1 MPQSTNL
8 NKSPYFD
15 DFSEDKNYY
24 KVLFKPGTTVQSRE
38 LTTLQ
43 SILQNQIEKFGTAF
57 YTNGGVVIPG
67 ASNYDGNFTC
77 VEVEST
83 YKGIN
88 IEAYYENLVGKTI
101 KGKLT
106 GISAKVLK
114 VLSKEDSERANT
126 TLYVKYISSS
136 DSFDDQSFTKEV
148 FDDGEE
154 LITLSDIPVGDS
166 YIFTNSEFARVISLT
181 NRKATSVGSAAN
193 LTEGVYFVRG
203 YFIGVETSTIILD
216 QYTNTPSYRVGLEIV
231 EDIIDSDEDPS
242 LNDNAQGFSNYA
254 APGADRLKI
263 TLNLSKKSIDNFN
276 DDNFIELFRVTNGI
290 VTSIKK
296 DDKYS
301 FINDILARRT
311 YDESGNYYVNAFNIQ
326 ALESL
331 NDNLGNG
338 GLYTKTQKTPDGS
351 SPSID
356 LGLLKVSPGKAYVKG
371 YEIPTSNVL
380 IDYPKPRTTKSVES
394 SSTSFYGGDL
404 IRINNVKGSPT
415 LGLTTT
421 FSVSLLDQ
429 RLTNQVATGT
439 TVGFARVYDF
449 ESHNTSFENPSS
461 QANLYLF
468 DIQTYTNLTLSG
480 AISSLNV
487 GSYVKGKNSGAF
499 GYAKE
504 VSGASVKLYQVSG
517 KFSIG
522 ETLIVNGIEFLQ
534 TLTAVRDYSIDDVK
548 SIYNQSVSFVGDT
561 LLSKQS
567 NITGQFTAQIDSG
580 IGTITSNNGSSF
592 ASSLKVNDVLSFTRA
607 GLSSSVYVKITS
619 IAASKNQIAVTGEST
634 VQNVCTGNIGSG
646 TTFYQI
652 SDLKVIKPQVVVN
665 SESSSLYTELNHS
678 NISNVSTLNSNVYIK
693 KQYTGVS
700 KSSTTLTLPTL
711 VGDYTYASFDEERYV
726 VVNADG
732 TLENLSNATFTRSNG
747 NKNAE
752 FTNLSSTAGPC
763 SVITTQ
769 IKSNVTNKFKKLN
782 RCSFIDI
789 TKTKY
794 STPPNAGLTS
804 TSVYGV
810 RVEDNEISLNYPD
823 IFEVQ
828 GIFESTGTGTATPSW
843 ISLTGIT
850 GPNGNTLDL
859 IVGEILIG
867 QDSGAVAVYAEN
879 KTTSQIYIIYK
890 NQKVFSASEIVSF
903 EESGYTATVST
914 VNVGS
919 TNITND
925 FYLDNGQ
932 RKQFYDFGRIVR
944 KNSSKE
950 PSHRIRIYFDRFS
963 FESTDNGDVIT
974 VNSYPSTI
982 NKNKIP
988 VYNQIRNLDT
998 IDVRPRVSNYN
1009 TLSTISPFDFG
1020 SRDFS
1025 GSGSNATQIL
1035 SSNEDFIFDYSFYL
1049 PRYDKLTLSSTGEFE
1064 LVLGFPAE
1072 DPKLPTIFKEVL
1084 DVATILSVP
1093 YVYDLNTDIV
1103 ILLTDNRRYTMS
1115 DLRDIENRVE
1125 SLEYYTSLSLLESTT
1140 KNLLIEDENGFNRF
1154 KSGFFV
1160 DNFSSSDFSNTTSPI
1175 YRSKIENNTI
1185 SSPTIKNLINLS
1197 LYSNDSQN
1205 TISEINL
1212 SDTNSSNLKLT
1223 GNTLTLSYT
1232 ETDHVKQPFASRIV
1246 NINPYQVVTWSGLLN
1261 LNPNSDTWTVEISES
1276 RRVANVSRVG
1286 SSDASVTTASIP
1298 YIRSRNIEFVATR
1311 LKPNT
1316 KFKLLFD
1323 SKELSSNVDGFTYV
1337 FPKLLQIT
1345 DVTGSFQIGET
1356 VTAYTNTISADSQKI
1371 CTFRLCTP
1379 NHKFGKYNSPESTYT
1394 ANPYSTSSGI
1404 ATVYGPQSTLLNIDT
1419 SSLEIANISKF
1430 YGNLIKGCK
1439 LYGETSKAI
1448 ATVSENQLIT
1458 DNNGTLIGS
1467 IFIPDPNNSS
1477 QKYNTGRT
1485 PVRVTQ
1491 STSLG
1496 VPGEFVSSAE
1506 SVFTSSGT
1514 EVKTTTINYYD
1525 PLAQSFIV
1533 EDQNGIVPSSVDVFF
1548 ASKDS
1553 NIPVSLQIREVING
1567 TPGGPDKIVGNL
1579 EKVLNPSQI
1588 ITSSDASKATTFT
1601 FDNLTRLEGGREYA
1615 VVLLSD
1621 SFDYNVWVSR
1631 VGEVEIST
1639 ASLPEVQKVII
1650 NSQPSLGSLFISQNG
1665 TTWTA
1670 VQTDD
1675 LKFTLKKCKFSTA
1688 GGTARF
1694 YNSKVEVEDIEN
1706 RLPTNPIVVGVGSD
1720 APNNG
1725 YFMQI
1730 IHPNHGMNSASNIVK
1745 IEGVSTDVSPTTL
1758 TAGYGITA
1766 TGSILV
1772 TNNSNFTVFEGQ
1784 TVSPANPGYVLIDEE
1799 IIKYENASVAGELSV
1814 ITRGIQNSPI
1824 INHPVTSLV
1833 YKYEF
1838 NGVSL
1843 TGINTSHTI
1852 SNSHPITIDSYYI
1865 GIAKSF
1871 TSSKFGGGN
1880 SVYATK
1886 NKLYNAVG
1894 ISSEFVSVFNGST
1907 CSASL
1912 RSISGQSVDGNESP
1926 FEDQGYSSLSIS
1938 NTTTFNTIRL
1948 VASEENENQFL
1959 NATQFSGNKSLTLD
1973 LNLGTSDSNVSPII
1987 NVEKSFLTVNNNRIT
2002 QPIVGIA
2009 YTTDN
2014 RVNSNVDDPHTF
2026 IHITNRV
2033 DLLQSANALKVLLDA
2048 YRPADC
2054 EIRVLYKLFR
2064 NDSPDEDQVWNL
2076 FPGYTNL
2083 DVNGNVKNEAYNN
2096 GLSDK
2101 LVASSLSNQYL
2112 EYEYTMNNLEDFTGF
2127 AIKIVCSSTNQAVTP
2142 IIQNLRVIA
2151 LK

>member
-77 VEVEST
+77 VEIENT

-88 IEAYYENLVGKTI
+88 VEAYYENLVGVTI
-101 KGKLT
+101 KGKIT
-106 GISAKVLK
+106 GILAKVIK
-114 VLSKEDSERANT
+114 VLSKEDSERSNT

-136 DSFDDQSFTKEV
+136 DSSDDESFTKEV

-166 YIFTNSEFARVISLT
+166 YIFTDSEFARVISLS

-203 YFIGVETSTIILD
+203 YFIGVETNTIILD

-231 EDIIDSDEDPS
+231 EDIIDSDEDSS

-263 TLNLSKKSIDNFN
+263 TLNLSKKSIEDFN

-290 VTSIKK
+290 VSLIKK
-296 DDKYS
+296 NDQYA

-311 YDESGNYYVNAFNIQ
+311 YDESGNYYVNPFDVK

-338 GLYTKTQKTPDGS
+338 GLYTESQKTTDGS
-351 SPSID
+351 TPSID
-356 LGLLKVSPGKAYVKG
+356 LGILKVSPGKAYVKG

-380 IDYPKPRTTKSVES
+380 IDYPKPRTTKTIES

-404 IRINNVKGSPT
+404 IRINNVKGSPN

-429 RLTNQVATGT
+429 RLTNRVATGT

-480 AISSLNV
+480 AISSLSV
-487 GSYVKGKNSGAF
+487 GSYVKGKSSGAF

-504 VSGASVKLYQVSG
+504 VSGTSVKLYQVSG

-522 ETLIVNGIEFLQ
+522 EKLLVDEIEFSQ
-534 TLTAVRDYSIDDVK
+534 TLTAVRDYSIDDIK
-548 SIYNQSVSFVGDT
+548 SIYSESVGFVADT
-561 LLSKQS
+561 LLSKE
-567 NITGQFTAQIDSG
+567 IKVTGQFTANIESG
-580 IGTITSNNGSSF
+580 IGTITINNGSSF
-592 ASSLKVNDVLSFTRA
+592 ASKLKTNDTLSFTRA
-607 GLSSSVYVKITS
+607 GLTSSVYVRITS
-619 IAASKNQIAVTGEST
+619 ISGTDNSVSIVGVST
-634 VQNVCTGNIGSG
+634 VQNVCTGDIGIG
-646 TTFYQI
+646 TTSYQI
-652 SDLKVIKPQVVVN
+652 SDLKVVKSQIVPN
-665 SESSSLYTELNHS
+665 SEDSSFYSQLNHS
-678 NISNVSTLNSNVYIK
+678 DISNISTLNSNVYVK
-693 KQYTGVS
+693 RQYTGVS

-711 VGDYTYASFDEERYV
+711 TGDYTYASFDEERYV

-732 TLENLSNATFTRSNG
+732 SLENLSTATFTRSNG
-747 NKNAE
+747 NKDVE

-782 RCSFIDI
+782 RCTSVVVS
-789 TKTKY
+789 KTKY
-794 STPPNAGLTS
+794 TTPPNAGLAS
-804 TSVYGV
+804 TSIYGT
-810 RVEDNEISLNYPD
+810 RVEDSEISLNYPD
-823 IFEVQ
+823 ILEVH
-828 GIFESTGTGTATPSW
+828 GVFESTDTETPTSPW

-850 GPNGNTLDL
+850 GPNGNTTDL
-859 IVGEILIG
+859 ILGELIIG
-867 QDSGAVAVYAEN
+867 QDSGAVAIYAES
-879 KTTSQIYIIYK
+879 KTSSQIYIIYK
-890 NQKVFSASEIVSF
+890 NQKAFSASEVVSF

-919 TNITND
+919 TNITSD
-925 FYLDNGQ
+925 FNLDNGQ
-932 RKQFYDFGRIVR
+932 RKHFYDFGRLVR
-944 KNSSKE
+944 KDSSKQ
-950 PSHRIRIYFDRFS
+950 PSHRLKIYFDRFS
-963 FESTDNGDVIT
+963 FDSTDNGDVVT
-974 VNSYPSTI
+974 VNSYPSSI

-988 VYNQIRNLDT
+988 VYKKIRNLDT

-1009 TLSTISPFDFG
+1009 ESSTISPFEFN
-1020 SRDFS
+1020 SRNFS

-1035 SSNEDFIFDYSFYL
+1035 SSNEDFVFDYSFYL
-1049 PRYDKLTLSSTGEFE
+1049 PRYDKVTLSSDGQFE
-1064 LVLGFPAE
+1064 LVLGAASE
-1072 DPKLPTIFKEVL
+1072 DPKSPVISKEVL
-1084 DVATILSVP
+1084 DVATILSTP
-1093 YVYDLNTDIV
+1093 YVYDINTDV
-1103 ILLTDNRRYTMS
+1103 IIQLTDNKRYTMS
-1115 DLRDIENRVE
+1115 DLRDIEDRVE
-1125 SLEYYTSLSLLESTT
+1125 SLEYYTSLSLLESST

-1160 DNFSSSDFSNTTSPI
+1160 DNFSSYDFSDTTSEI
-1175 YRSKIENNTI
+1175 YRAKIQNNSLST
-1185 SSPTIKNLINLS
+1185 PTTKNLINLS
-1197 LYSNDSQN
+1197 LYEDDSQK
-1205 TISEINL
+1205 TVSEINL
-1212 SDTNSSNLKLT
+1212 SETNSNNLKLT
-1223 GNTLTLSYT
+1223 GNTLSLTYT
-1232 ETDHVKQPFASRIV
+1232 ETNHVKQPFASRIV

-1261 LNPNSDTWTVEISES
+1261 LNPSSDTWTVEISEVK
-1276 RRVANVSRVG
+1276 RVIGTGPSEVKV
-1286 SSDASVTTASIP
+1286 VKTPIP

-1323 SKELSSNVDGFTYV
+1323 SKELSSNIDGFTYV
-1337 FPKLLQIT
+1337 FPKLLQ
-1345 DVTGSFQIGET
+1345 VSNVVGSFQIGET
-1356 VTAYTNTISADSQKI
+1356 VTAYLSSSNNNVEKI

-1379 NHKFGKYNSPESTYT
+1379 NHKSGPHNSPDSTYT
-1394 ANPYSTSSGI
+1394 VNPYKPSVGISTL
-1404 ATVYGPQSTLLNIDT
+1404 YGPQTTLLNVDT
-1419 SSLEIANISKF
+1419 SSLQIANTSKF
-1430 YGNLIKGCK
+1430 YGNLIKDCV
-1439 LYGETSKAI
+1439 LYGNTSKATS
-1448 ATVSENQLIT
+1448 TVSDNQLIT

-1467 IFIPDPNNSS
+1467 IFIPNPDNTSL
-1477 QKYNTGRT
+1477 KFNTGRS
-1485 PVRVTQ
+1485 PVKVTQ
-1491 STSLG
+1491 SSSLG

-1525 PLAQSFIV
+1525 PLAQSFV
-1533 EDQNGIVPSSVDVFF
+1533 VSDQNGIVPSSVDVFF
-1548 ASKDS
+1548 ASKDT
-1553 NIPVSLQIREVING
+1553 NLPVTLQIREVING
-1567 TPGGPDKIVGNL
+1567 TPGGPDKIVGDL
-1579 EKVLNPSQI
+1579 EKVLNPSQVGI
-1588 ITSSDASKATTFT
+1588 SSNASVATTFR
-1601 FDNLTRLEGGREYA
+1601 FDNLTRLEGGKEYA

-1621 SFDYNVWVSR
+1621 SFNYNAWVSR

-1639 ASLPEVQKVII
+1639 ANLPEVQKVII
-1650 NSQPSLGSLFISQNG
+1650 NSQPSLGSLFLSQNG

-1675 LKFTLKKCKFSTA
+1675 LKFTLNKCKFSKT

-1694 YNSKVEVEDIEN
+1694 YNSKVEPEDVEN
-1706 RLPTNPIVVGVGSD
+1706 LLPQNPIIVGVGSD

-1725 YFMQI
+1725 YFMQV
-1730 IHPNHGMNSASNIVK
+1730 IHPNHGMNSANNKVA
-1745 IEGVSTDVSPTTL
+1745 IEGVSSDIEPTTL
-1758 TAGYGITA
+1758 TAGYGVTE
-1766 TGSILV
+1766 TGTISV
-1772 TNNSNFTVFEGQ
+1772 ASTSNFTTFEGSA
-1784 TVSPANPGYVLIDEE
+1784 VSSSNPGYVIINGE
-1799 IIKYENASVAGELSV
+1799 IIKYENASTAGQLAT

-1824 INHPVTSLV
+1824 TNHPISSLV

-1843 TGINTSHTI
+1843 IGINTTHTI
-1852 SNSHPITIDSYYI
+1852 SDTHPVTIDSYYI
-1865 GIAKSF
+1865 GVANSF

-1886 NKLYNAVG
+1886 NKLYNKVG
-1894 ISSEFVSVFNGST
+1894 ISSEFVSLFNGTT

-1912 RSISGQSVDGNESP
+1912 RSISAQSVDGTESP
-1926 FEDQGYSSLSIS
+1926 FVDKGYSSLSIK
-1938 NTTTFNTIRL
+1938 NTNVFNTIRM
-1948 VASEENENQFL
+1948 VASEQNENEFL
-1959 NATQFSGNKSLTLD
+1959 NETQFPGNKSLTLD
-1973 LNLGTSDSNVSPII
+1973 LNLKTSDVNVSPII
-1987 NVEKSFLTVNNNRIT
+1987 NIEKSFLTIENNRIT
-2002 QPIVGIA
+2002 RPIVGAA
-2009 YTTDN
+2009 YTTDS
-2014 RVNSNVDDPHTF
+2014 RVNSNINDPHTF

-2033 DLLQSANALKVLLDA
+2033 DLIQSADSLKVILDA
-2048 YRPADC
+2048 YRPSKSN
-2054 EIRVLYKLFR
+2054 IRVLYKVFR
-2064 NDSPDEDQVWNL
+2064 NDSPDEDQIWNL

-2083 DVNGNVKNEAYNN
+2083 DVNGNIKNSAYNN
-2096 GLSDK
+2096 GLSDA

-2112 EYEYTMNNLEDFTGF
+2112 EYEYTMNNIEDFTAF

-2142 IIQNLRVIA
+2142 IIKNLRVIA

>member
-77 VEVEST
+77 VEIENT

-88 IEAYYENLVGKTI
+88 VEAYYESLIGVTI
-101 KGKLT
+101 KGKVT
-106 GISAKVLK
+106 GISAKVVK
-114 VLSKEDSERANT
+114 VLSSEDSERANT

-136 DSFDDQSFTKEV
+136 DSSDDQSFVKEV

-203 YFIGVETSTIILD
+203 YFIGVDASTIILD

-231 EDIIDSDEDPS
+231 EDIIDSDEDSS

-263 TLNLSKKSIDNFN
+263 TLNLSKKSIDDFS
-276 DDNFIELFRVTNGI
+276 DDNFIELFRVTNGL

-301 FINDILARRT
+301 FINEILARRT
-311 YDESGNYYVNAFNIQ
+311 YDESGNYYVNPSDVQ
-326 ALESL
+326 SLESL

-338 GLYTKTQKTPDGS
+338 GLYTETQRTLDGS
-351 SPSID
+351 VPSID

-394 SSTSFYGGDL
+394 SSASFCGGDL
-404 IRINNVKGSPT
+404 IRVNNVNGSPN

-449 ESHNTSFENPSS
+449 ESHNTSFESPSS

-480 AISSLNV
+480 SIAELAV

-499 GYAKE
+499 GYAKD
-504 VSGASVKLYQVSG
+504 VSGVSVKLYQVSG
-517 KFSIG
+517 KFSVG
-522 ETLIVNGIEFLQ
+522 ETLIVDGIEFSP
-534 TLTAVRDYSIDDVK
+534 TISTVRDYSIDDVK
-548 SIYNQSVSFVGDT
+548 SIYNQSVEFVADT
-561 LLSKQS
+561 LLSKQTS
-567 NITGQFTAQIDSG
+567 INGQFTAQIDSG
-580 IGTITSNNGSSF
+580 IGTITSNNGGSF
-592 ASSLKVNDVLSFTRA
+592 ASTLKVNDVLSFSRA
-607 GLSSSVYVKITS
+607 GLTSSVYVRITS
-619 IAASKNQIAVTGEST
+619 IEGSNNQIAVVGEST
-634 VQNVCTGNIGSG
+634 VGNVCTGNIGSG

-652 SDLKVIKPQVVVN
+652 SDLKVIKPQIVAN
-665 SESSSLYTELNHS
+665 SESSSLYTKLNHN

-711 VGDYTYASFDEERYV
+711 VGDYVYASFDEERYV
-726 VVNADG
+726 VVNANG

-747 NKNAE
+747 NKDAE

-782 RCSFIDI
+782 RCSSVVIS
-789 TKTKY
+789 KTKY

-804 TSVYGV
+804 TSIYGT
-810 RVEDNEISLNYPD
+810 RVEDAEISLNYAD
-823 IFEVQ
+823 VLEVQ
-828 GIFESTGTGTATPSW
+828 GVFESTETETPTPPW

-850 GPNGNTLDL
+850 GPNGNTFDL
-859 IVGEILIG
+859 ILGEVLIG
-867 QDSGAVAVYAEN
+867 QDSGAVAIYAEN
-879 KTTSQIYIIYK
+879 KTSSEIYVIYK
-890 NQKVFSASEIVSF
+890 NQKVFSASEVVSF
-903 EESGYTATVST
+903 KESGYSATVST

-925 FYLDNGQ
+925 FILDNGQ

-950 PSHRIRIYFDRFS
+950 PSHRINVYFDRFS

-974 VNSYPSTI
+974 VNSYPSSV
-982 NKNKIP
+982 NKNKIATF
-988 VYNQIRNLDT
+988 NQVRNLDT
-998 IDVRPRVSNYN
+998 IDVRPRVSDYN
-1009 TLSTISPFDFG
+1009 TASTISPFEFA

-1035 SSNEDFIFDYSFYL
+1035 SSNEDFVFDYSFYL
-1049 PRYDKLTLSSTGEFE
+1049 ARYDKLTLSSVGEFE
-1064 LVLGFPAE
+1064 LVLGASSE
-1072 DPKLPTIFKEVL
+1072 NPKLPTISKEVL
-1084 DVATILSVP
+1084 DVATIIAIP
-1093 YVYDLNTDIV
+1093 YVYDINTDIV
-1103 ILLTDNRRYTMS
+1103 IQLTDNRRYTMS

-1140 KNLLIEDENGFNRF
+1140 KNLLIEDADGFNRF

-1160 DNFSSSDFSNTTSPI
+1160 DNFSSYDFSNTESLI
-1175 YRSKIENNTI
+1175 YRAEVQDNSV
-1185 SSPTIKNLINLS
+1185 SSPTAKNLVNLS
-1197 LYSNDSQN
+1197 LYSDNSQK
-1205 TISEINL
+1205 TISEIKL
-1212 SDTNSSNLKLT
+1212 SETNSSNLKLT
-1223 GNTLTLSYT
+1223 GNSLTLSYT
-1232 ETDHVKQPFASRIV
+1232 EAEHTKQPFASRIS
-1246 NINPYQVVTWSGLLN
+1246 NINPYQVVTWTGLLT
-1261 LNPNSDTWTVEISES
+1261 LNPSSDTWTTKISQSIRIASGRGSWTES
-1276 RRVANVSRVG
+1276 RVS
-1286 SSDASVTTASIP
+1286 TKPIE

-1311 LKPNT
+1311 LKPNS

-1323 SKELSSNVDGFTYV
+1323 SKEISSNIDGFTYV
-1337 FPKLLQIT
+1337 FPKLLQVS
-1345 DVTGSFQIGET
+1345 DVTGSFQVGET
-1356 VTAYTNTISADSQKI
+1356 VTAYTNSISNNNQKI

-1379 NHKFGKYNSPESTYT
+1379 NHKSGTYNSPESVFTT
-1394 ANPYSTSSGI
+1394 NPYSTSSGI
-1404 ATVYGPQSTLLNIDT
+1404 ATVYGPQSTLLNVDT
-1419 SSLEIANISKF
+1419 SSLQIANTSKF

-1439 LYGETSKAI
+1439 LYGETSKSI
-1448 ATVSENQLIT
+1448 ATVSQNQLIA

-1467 IFIPDPNNSS
+1467 IFIPETTKSNL
-1477 QKYNTGRT
+1477 KFKTGST
-1485 PVRVTQ
+1485 PVKVTQ

-1506 SVFTSSGT
+1506 AVFTSSGT
-1514 EVKTTTINYYD
+1514 EIKTTTINYYD

-1533 EDQNGIVPSSVDVFF
+1533 SDQNGIVPSSVDVFF

-1553 NIPVSLQIREVING
+1553 NLPVTLQIREVING
-1567 TPGGPDKIVGNL
+1567 IPGGPDKIIEGL
-1579 EKVLNPSQI
+1579 EKVLNPSGI
-1588 ITSSDASKATTFT
+1588 TTSSDASKATTFR
-1601 FDNLTRLEGGREYA
+1601 FDNLTRLEGGKEYA
-1615 VVLLSD
+1615 IVLLSD
-1621 SFDYNVWVSR
+1621 SFDYNVWISR
-1631 VGEVEIST
+1631 LGEVEIST
-1639 ASLPEVQKVII
+1639 AKLPEVQKVII
-1650 NSQPSLGSLFISQNG
+1650 NSQPSLGSLFISQNA

-1675 LKFTLKKCKFSTA
+1675 LKFTLNKCKFSTT

-1694 YNSKVEVEDIEN
+1694 YNSKVEVEDSEN
-1706 RLPTNPIVVGVGSD
+1706 LLPTNPIVVGVGSD

-1730 IHPNHGMNSASNIVK
+1730 IHPNHGMNSASNVVK
-1745 IEGVSTDVSPTTL
+1745 IEGVSTDVTPTTL
-1758 TAGYGITA
+1758 TAGYGITE
-1766 TGSILV
+1766 TGTISV
-1772 TNNSNFTVFEGQ
+1772 TSNSNFTTFEGQ
-1784 TVSPANPGYVLIDEE
+1784 SVSSANPGYISIDGE
-1799 IIKYENASVAGELSV
+1799 IIKYEDASVAGQLSV
-1814 ITRGIQNSPI
+1814 ITRGIQNSPV
-1824 INHPVTSLV
+1824 INHSTTTSLV

-1843 TGINTSHTI
+1843 IGINTTHTI
-1852 SNSHPITIDSYYI
+1852 SNSHPVTVDSYYI
-1865 GIAKSF
+1865 GVGKSF
-1871 TSSKFGGGN
+1871 TSSKFGGGD

-1886 NKLYNAVG
+1886 NKLYNTVG
-1894 ISSEFVSVFNGST
+1894 ISSEFVSVFNGTT
-1907 CSASL
+1907 CAASL

-1926 FEDQGYSSLSIS
+1926 FADQGYSSLSIS
-1938 NTTTFNTIRL
+1938 NTNIFNNIRL

-1959 NATQFSGNKSLTLD
+1959 NATQFPGNKSLTLD
-1973 LNLGTSDSNVSPII
+1973 FNLGTTDSNVSPII
-1987 NVEKSFLTVNNNRIT
+1987 NVEKSFLTINNNRIT
-2002 QPIVGIA
+2002 QPIVGVA

-2054 EIRVLYKLFR
+2054 DIRVLYKTFR
-2064 NDSPDEDQVWNL
+2064 NDSPDEDQVWSL

-2083 DVNGNVKNEAYNN
+2083 DVNGNIKNQAYNN

-2101 LVASSLSNQYL
+2101 LVPSSLVNQYL
-2112 EYEYTMNNLEDFTGF
+2112 EYEYTMNDLEDFTGF
-2127 AIKIVCSSTNQAVTP
+2127 AIKIVCSSINQAVTP
-2142 IIQNLRVIA
+2142 IIENLRVIA